1 MAARSGCAVPLDRSE
16 MRFSLS
22 GNPNH
27 AVSQL
32 LVISEKNV
40 VRRTRRG
47 NSETK
52 QSRTTVNTA
61 SFLIGSVLFMNG
73 QLEWEQQ

>member
-1 MAARSGCAVPLDRSE
+1 MIARSGFAVPLDRSE

-32 LVISEKNV
+32 PVISEKNV
-40 VRRTRRG
+40 VRRTNRD
-47 NSETK
+47 NSETM
-52 QSRTTVNTA
+52 QSRTTMNTA

-73 QLEWEQQ
+73 QLGWEQQ